1 MLRSATPAWVL
12 AGIVSTLG
20 ATVAYG
26 QIGLPPGGGSGD
38 PAGPPSVPGSDPGGS
53 GGAGGG
59 STPINAGVPGN
70 GHNPNTGTAPPVTM
84 DVPSVLSS
92 ARASIGLLGYM
103 SDPMSPV
110 PVNSMGQTSVQ
121 VNTGLQNIGVNA
133 DGTTIYGG
141 WSEISLS
148 STVRAITLVITTDQ
162 AFGVMPFGGSPSQSA
177 PRLFPDSEGFAI
189 GQYNF
194 GVSEAVE
201 FNNAIELLFFDP
213 ANPTNGVFMEEFSS
227 FGAPRTVN
235 LTKLFNIDDDSS
247 RWDTDGGVD
256 RGDLG
261 AGSVTTGSANT
272 VRVRYVYTIPSPGL
286 GAFAAVAFGLLGSRR
301 RRSRG

>member
-12 AGIVSTLG
+12 AGIVSTIG
-20 ATVAYG
+20 ASVASG
-26 QIGLPPGGGSGD
+26 QVGLPPGGPG
-38 PAGPPSVPGSDPGGS
+38 GPPSVPGSNPDGNDGS
-53 GGAGGG
+53 A
-59 STPINAGVPGN
+59 PINAGIPGN

-103 SDPMSPV
+103 SDPLSPAQ
-110 PVNSMGQTSVQ
+110 VNSMGQVSVQ

-148 STVRAITLVITTDQ
+148 NTVRAITLVITTDQ

-189 GQYNF
+189 GRYNF
-194 GVSEAVE
+194 GVSDSVE

-235 LTKLFNIDDDSS
+235 LTKLFNVDDDSS
-247 RWDTDGGVD
+247 RWDADGGVD

-261 AGSVTTGSANT
+261 AGSVTTTSANT
-272 VRVRYVYTIPSPGL
+272 VRVRYVYTIPSPGI

-301 RRSRG
+301 RRTVG